1 MNARTVTPEWL
12 DELPVDDPAAERSR
26 RDLQR
31 VNAWMGNARLIARQ
45 LAGTSATELVEL
57 GAGDGTLLLQI
68 ARRLPARHATLVDR
82 QTLLAESVAS
92 EFRALG
98 WSVVAV
104 PADAGNWLA
113 AAAPCAGRVIVANLF
128 LHHFADEPLRRLLAL
143 IEARAGQFV
152 ACEPARTTLARIGAE
167 LLPLIGCNRVT
178 RHDARISVAA
188 GFTGHEL
195 SALWP
200 GGAEWR
206 LHETRAGLFS
216 HLFVARWL

>member
-12 DELPVDDPAAERSR
+12 DELPAADPAAERSR

-45 LAGTSATELVEL
+45 LAGTTATELVEL

-68 ARRLPARHATLVDR
+68 ARRLPAGHATLVDR
-82 QTLLAESVAS
+82 QMLLTKPVAT

-104 PADAGNWLA
+104 PADADDWLA
-113 AAAPCAGRVIVANLF
+113 AAAPSLGRVIVANLF
-128 LHHFADEPLRRLLAL
+128 LHHFADEPLCRLLAL
-143 IEARAGQFV
+143 IAARAGQFV

-178 RHDARISVAA
+178 HHDARISVAA

-195 SALWP
+195 TVLWP
-200 GGAEWR
+200 AGGNWR
-206 LHETRAGLFS
+206 IHETGANLFS
-216 HLFVARWL
+216 HLFVARRL

>member
-1 MNARTVTPEWL
+1 MPELL
-12 DELPVDDPAAERSR
+12 DELPATDPAAERSR

-45 LAGTSATELVEL
+45 LVGTSATELVEL

-68 ARRLPARHATLVDR
+68 ARRLPAGHATLVDR
-82 QTLLAESVAS
+82 QTLLAESVAA

-98 WSVVAV
+98 WSVIAV
-104 PADAGNWLA
+104 PADAGDWLA
-113 AAAPCAGRVIVANLF
+113 TATPGAGRVIIANLF
-128 LHHFADEPLRRLLAL
+128 LHHFADESLRRLLAL
-143 IEARAGQFV
+143 IATRAGQFV
-152 ACEPARTTLARIGAE
+152 ACEPARNTLARIGAE
-167 LLPLIGCNRVT
+167 LLSLIGCNRVT
-178 RHDARISVAA
+178 QHDARISVAA
-188 GFTGHEL
+188 GFAGHEL

-206 LHETRAGLFS
+206 LHETRARLFS